1 MTVNCKLCC
10 QVYLKGEDFT
20 FMLLPFSM
28 KRVSTKEA
36 YYNVNLTAL
45 AIQSAC
51 RALAWCI

>member
-1 MTVNCKLCC
+1 MTVNWKLCC
-10 QVYLKGEDFT
+10 QVYLEGENFT

-51 RALAWCI
+51 SLN